1 MILMLTCITLY
12 CIYIDQSSIP
22 NSVPTVN
29 TSNGI
34 EINWDPVQLKDC
46 ATNYTTVAYTVRVT
60 SADGHDEG
68 RVVFSSET
76 SADILD
82 LKPTLDYDISVS
94 ARTVIDIGSGN
105 VLCDIGSYQASNF
118 SILSTSSHR
127 KLN

>member
-1 MILMLTCITLY
+1 MLTCIFVY
-12 CIYIDQSSIP
+12 CISGQSSIP

-60 SADGHDEG
+60 SADGHEEG

-76 SADILD
+76 SAVIND
-82 LKPTLDYDISVS
+82 LKAMLDYDISVS
-94 ARTVIDIGSGN
+94 ARTVINIGSGN

-118 SILSTSSHR
+118 SILLSTSSHR